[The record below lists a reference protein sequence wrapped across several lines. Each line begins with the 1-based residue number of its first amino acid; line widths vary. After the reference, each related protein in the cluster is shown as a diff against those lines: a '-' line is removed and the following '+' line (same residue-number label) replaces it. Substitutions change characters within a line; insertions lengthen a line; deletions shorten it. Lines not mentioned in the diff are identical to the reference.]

1 MQWMEGLQRAVDFIE
16 DHLEEDMDYEEIAKQ
31 AYSSSFHFQ
40 RVFHIICGC
49 SVGEYIRGRRLTR
62 AGSELISGGE
72 RVIDVAMKYGYTSPE
87 SFCRAFTKFHGIT
100 PSQVKSGASTLRS
113 FSRISLKLI
122 IEGGTMMDYRIEKH
136 ESFKLIARRARYG
149 GGAQISQK
157 NIQST
162 WAACAQDGTLEK
174 LGGYIKPGNIFGDA
188 IVGVCFDNPNA
199 GDFDYAIGAAY
210 TGGEV
215 TEGLTIEEIP
225 ENTWAIFPCTG
236 AMPEAFETLMK
247 KIYTEFFPASKYE
260 PSNGMCI
267 EVYPGNETDRKD
279 FYCELWF
286 SVKEKSLEGQYK
298 TK

>member
-1 MQWMEGLQRAVDFIE
+1 
-16 DHLEEDMDYEEIAKQ
+16 
-31 AYSSSFHFQ
+31 
-40 RVFHIICGC
+40 
-49 SVGEYIRGRRLTR
+49 
-62 AGSELISGGE
+62 
-72 RVIDVAMKYGYTSPE
+72 
-87 SFCRAFTKFHGIT
+87 
-100 PSQVKSGASTLRS
+100 
-113 FSRISLKLI
+113 
-122 IEGGTMMDYRIEKH
+122 MDYRIDKH

-162 WAACAQDGTLEK
+162 WASCAQDGTLEK

-188 IVGVCFDNPNA
+188 IVGVCSDNPNA

-215 TEGLTIEEIP
+215 TEGLMIEEIP

-247 KIYTEFFPASKYE
+247 KIYTEFFPASKYA

-279 FYCELWF
+279 FYCELWL